1 MTEIKNYIK
10 EKRPS
15 LSASSITTYASI
27 LKNLYKKVFGD
38 GEIDFK
44 KFGETEKILKHL
56 EDVPSNKRK
65 TILSSLV
72 IITDNKKYRE
82 LMLEDVRNYN
92 REISK
97 QEMTDKQEENWVSG
111 GEIQDTL
118 GELKNTADALY
129 KKAHLTPADL
139 QQIQSYII
147 LCLLGGIYI
156 PVRRSKDYVDFKI
169 KGISKNDD
177 NYISEN
183 GKELVF
189 NSYKTAKTYG
199 EQRLAL
205 PIKLK
210 NILKKWISVNPTEH
224 LLFDL
229 NFNKLS
235 NVKLNQRLNKLFNGK
250 KVGVNGLRHSVLTE
264 KFGDEIKKKQEIEK
278 VMNDMG
284 SSSAQLTTYVKDKN

>member
-1 MTEIKNYIK
+1 MTEIKEYIK
-10 EKRPS
+10 SKRPS

-27 LKNLYKKVFGD
+27 LKNLYKKVFGE
-38 GEIDFK
+38 GEMDFK
-44 KFGETEKILKHL
+44 KFNETDKILKHL
-56 EDVPSNKRK
+56 EDVPSNRRK

-72 IITDNKKYRE
+72 IVTDNKKYRE

-92 REISK
+92 KEISK
-97 QEMTDKQEENWVSG
+97 QEMTDKQEENWVTG
-111 GEIQDTL
+111 GEISDVL
-118 GELKNTADALY
+118 GELKTTADALY
-129 KKAHLTPADL
+129 KKAHLTPSDL

-147 LCLLGGIYI
+147 LCLLGGNYI

-169 KGISKNDD
+169 KGISNDD

-199 EQRLAL
+199 EQRIAL

-210 NILKKWISVNPTEH
+210 NILKKWMSVNPTDH

-235 NVKLNQRLNKLFNGK
+235 NVKLNQRINKLFGGK
-250 KVGVNGLRHSVLTE
+250 RVGVNNLRHSVLTE
-264 KFGDEIKKKQEIEK
+264 KFGDEIKKKQEIAK
-278 VMNDMG
+278 TMSDMG
-284 SSSAQLTTYVKDKN
+284 SSSSQLTTYVKKID

>member
-1 MTEIKNYIK
+1 MTEIKEYIK
-10 EKRPS
+10 NKRPS
-15 LSASSITTYASI
+15 LSASSITTYSSI

-38 GEIDFK
+38 EEIDFK
-44 KFGETEKILKHL
+44 KFGDTEKILKHL

-72 IITDNKKYRE
+72 IITDNKKYRD

-92 REISK
+92 KEISK
-97 QEMTDKQEENWVSG
+97 QEMTDKQEENWVTG
-111 GEIQDTL
+111 GEIQSVL
-118 GELKNTADALY
+118 GELKTTADALY
-129 KKAHLTPADL
+129 KKAHLTPSDL

-147 LCLLGGIYI
+147 LSLLGGHYI
-156 PVRRSKDYVDFKI
+156 PVRRSKDYVDFKV
-169 KGISKNDD
+169 KNIDKATD

-205 PIKLK
+205 PLKLK
-210 NILKKWISVNPTEH
+210 NILKKWMSVNPTDH

-235 NVKLNQRLNKLFNGK
+235 NVKLNQRINKLFGGK
-250 KVGVNGLRHSVLTE
+250 RVGVNGIRHSYLTE
-264 KFGDEIKKKQEIEK
+264 KFGDEIKKKQEIQN
-278 VMNDMG
+278 VMSDMG
-284 SSSAQLTTYVKDKN
+284 SSSSQLTTYVKDMN

>member
-1 MTEIKNYIK
+1 MTTEIKDYIK

-38 GEIDFK
+38 EKMDFK
-44 KFGETEKILKHL
+44 KFGETEKILKYL
-56 EDVPSNKRK
+56 EDMPPNRRK

-72 IITDNKKYRE
+72 IVTDNKKYRE

-92 REISK
+92 KEISK
-97 QEMTDKQEENWVSG
+97 QEKTEKQEENWVTG
-111 GEIQDTL
+111 GEISSVM
-118 GELKNTADALY
+118 GELKTTAEALY
-129 KKAHLTPADL
+129 KKSHLTPSDL

-147 LCLLGGIYI
+147 LAVLGGDYI

-199 EQRLAL
+199 EQRIAL

-210 NILKKWISVNPTEH
+210 NILKKWISVNPTDY

-235 NVKLNQRLNKLFNGK
+235 NVKLNQRINKIFDGK
-250 KVGVNGLRHSVLTE
+250 KVGVNNLRHSVLTE
-264 KFGDEIKKKQEIEK
+264 KFGDQIKKKQEIDK
-278 VMNDMG
+278 VMTDMG
-284 SSSAQLTTYVKDKN
+284 SSSSQLTTYVKND

>member
-1 MTEIKNYIK
+1 MTEIKEYIK
-10 EKRPS
+10 SKRPS
-15 LSASSITTYASI
+15 LSASSITTYSSI
-27 LKNLYKKVFGD
+27 LRNLYRKVFGD
-38 GEIDFK
+38 GEMDFK
-44 KFGETEKILKHL
+44 KFNETDKILKHL

-72 IITDNKKYRE
+72 IVTDNKKYRE

-92 REISK
+92 KEISK
-97 QEMTDKQEENWVSG
+97 QEMTDKQEENWVTG
-111 GEIQDTL
+111 GEIQDVL

-129 KKAHLTPADL
+129 KKSHLTPSDL

-147 LCLLGGIYI
+147 LSLLGGHYI
-156 PVRRSKDYVDFKI
+156 PVRRSKDYVDFKV
-169 KGISKNDD
+169 KNIDKAVD

-205 PIKLK
+205 PVKLK
-210 NILKKWISVNPTEH
+210 NILKKWISVNPTDY

-278 VMNDMG
+278 VMTDMG
-284 SSSAQLTTYVKDKN
+284 SSSSQLTTYVKEKN

>member
-1 MTEIKNYIK
+1 MSNEVKDFIK

-38 GEIDFK
+38 EKIDFK
-44 KFGETEKILKHL
+44 KFGETDKILKHL
-56 EDVPSNKRK
+56 EDMPPNKRK

-92 REISK
+92 KEISK
-97 QEMTDKQEENWVSG
+97 QEKTDKQEENWVSG
-111 GEIQDTL
+111 GEIASVL
-118 GELKNTADALY
+118 SELKTTADALY
-129 KKAHLTPADL
+129 KKAHLTPSDL

-147 LCLLGGIYI
+147 LCLLGGDYI

-169 KGISKNDD
+169 KNISKDTD
-177 NYISEN
+177 NYISDN
-183 GKELVF
+183 GKELVY

-210 NILKKWISVNPTEH
+210 NILKKWISVNPTEY

-264 KFGDEIKKKQEIEK
+264 KFGDEIQKKKEISK
-278 VMNDMG
+278 VMTDMG
-284 SSSAQLTTYVKDKN
+284 SSAQQLTTYVKND